1 MEKEIISRME
11 KLLDRELDT
20 EEKERLQ
27 RIQDTLQIADN
38 DALWAVIS
46 AMEYQRAYYETL
58 PEKISSVTEK
68 ILAELSIA
76 AEKEVRFAQS
86 RLAENVVKQVEKL
99 SWKRHIHT
107 WRAWGTAA
115 LFLLLLYGS
124 CLMWAG
130 FCLGS
135 GQVQPHDLLKMP
147 VGFVLAA
154 LCLCGGSVF
163 GVVAARAF
171 ADMNRIWRK
180 YFIVAGGCFI
190 FGGAISVLTLA

>member
-1 MEKEIISRME
+1 ME

-107 WRAWGTAA
+107 WLAWGTAA

-135 GQVQPHDLLKMP
+135 EIG
-147 VGFVLAA
+147 
-154 LCLCGGSVF
+154 
-163 GVVAARAF
+163 RAH
-171 ADMNRIWRK
+171 
-180 YFIVAGGCFI
+180 V
-190 FGGAISVLTLA
+190 

>member
-99 SWKRHIHT
+99 SWKRH
-107 WRAWGTAA
+107 
-115 LFLLLLYGS
+115 
-124 CLMWAG
+124 
-130 FCLGS
+130 
-135 GQVQPHDLLKMP
+135 
-147 VGFVLAA
+147 
-154 LCLCGGSVF
+154 
-163 GVVAARAF
+163 
-171 ADMNRIWRK
+171 MN
-180 YFIVAGGCFI
+180 
-190 FGGAISVLTLA
+190 